1 MCKMEAYKFETTVLD
16 NGVIQIPEMA
26 KYKNKKV
33 QVFLIPE
40 YSIQEGNKQNNIQHV
55 EEFINTWV
63 GYFSDIETDD
73 IRYNAI
79 MGKDYLNSGLQVCRP
94 IEYIEKITNK

>member
-1 MCKMEAYKFETTVLD
+1 MEAYKFETTVLE

-26 KYKNKKV
+26 RYKNQKV
-33 QVFLIPE
+33 QIFLIPDN
-40 YSIQEGNKQNNIQHV
+40 SIEEDDEKSNIQHV

-63 GYFSDIETDD
+63 GHFSEIETDD

-79 MGKDYLNSGLQVCRP
+79 MGKD
-94 IEYIEKITNK
+94 K

>member
-1 MCKMEAYKFETTVLD
+1 MAQLLHPICYRQLLNDKKHKMEAYKFETTVLE
-16 NGVIQIPEMA
+16 NGVIQIPEIA
-26 KYKNKKV
+26 KYKNQKV
-33 QVFLIPE
+33 QIFLIPD
-40 YSIQEGNKQNNIQHV
+40 YSVQEEKNNEQHV

-79 MGKDYLNSGLQVCRP
+79 MKK
-94 IEYIEKITNK
+94 EK